1 MLYAMLY
8 AVNIR
13 FAISADDRAVDLCV
27 VYMRATYSKY
37 ILHKSSKPATYIW
50 VRLIIGCV
58 QYTLKYGSYCSFQSS
73 DDLTGFTEMSSFMHF
88 SWICTYPLLAQFFVF
103 QRIRMHDDSLVHGS
117 SLLRVII
124 LSSTLVQPK
133 AEHLFPF
140 LSQVN
145 PKLVGLCIKIIDKSC
160 FGVYA

>member
-13 FAISADDRAVDLCV
+13 FAIFADDRAVDLCV

-58 QYTLKYGSYCSFQSS
+58 QYTLKYGSCCYALGRPVAGFRGGNHWKSLEKKYDRQRQT
-73 DDLTGFTEMSSFMHF
+73 DRLTDRQ
-88 SWICTYPLLAQFFVF
+88 LL
-103 QRIRMHDDSLVHGS
+103 
-117 SLLRVII
+117 LLKLTIM
-124 LSSTLVQPK
+124 
-133 AEHLFPF
+133 LF
-140 LSQVN
+140 
-145 PKLVGLCIKIIDKSC
+145 
-160 FGVYA
+160 